1 MSNNPVEKWEGE
13 IVPLI
18 HNLKGSSTNVLHE
31 ILFKLNAII
40 KSNDGL
46 DPKQLDSILLA
57 ILSTYSK
64 FNLDGRYVR
73 SILTTFDSFISLNGE
88 KYTKNIL
95 AFISKISS
103 SPLAIPDLL
112 VLIQWN
118 MHVLASI
125 KDENLFNSVIKVAIS
140 SSSNLFSNLS
150 EYSQIEINDQKTK
163 EHHHRASKSGG
174 FHIISGFISV
184 LKNGFDVKS
193 IIAPILDPKLP
204 VSGVLSHIG
213 FISEACLRISK
224 LKKFQQPLAYLKTLE
239 SEISTFFS
247 KDLLTTKVFP
257 TQLALSEFGIFINE
271 LMTKDSFQNI
281 ILPGLEKSA
290 LRNSELTFSIF
301 APSILSCIH
310 FDLLPIIVKS
320 SFFAKLLTSLKAT
333 KEPVKIGAAKCLSIM
348 LSKSQ
353 SNESIDESLKVI
365 DETFKIL
372 KTVPANSVD
381 QKIMLSN
388 IIKSSPIENA
398 SANAKIFN
406 EILPIIQKDSNELS
420 LKVLLITLFDRFVYS
435 INNALSIEN
444 ESNIIDVLNKGLI
457 DKKLKSVWAMSFATS
472 LIDVEFS
479 QDAKVKII
487 EILNNGVCDSLFK
500 NFDECIK
507 SPLPSITNKLI
518 GGGYATLAILFHLKN
533 QFDDDSLSKKVDGF
547 KFIDLALNETETQM
561 SCFTNLKVLSKLTS
575 IDDQLWFVRSLYSIS
590 NCLMEENV
598 NFGFACL
605 YASLS
610 RNFSHQARILSNKL
624 LETSIITNQII
635 VSSSIVSAINKY
647 ITNIDSEL
655 NIDYSYLPPFISCLL
670 TKKQD
675 KFNIESNLIKL
686 LVPTH
691 HEAFKGF
698 RLGWIG
704 ICLKTGLDPGSV
716 VSTNAKIIVDE
727 LTSIFIESND
737 ESIFKSA
744 CGVIGTSSFVS
755 PQSIIPLLIDT
766 IKFDFSIIPNI
777 DIDELKLSIWKGNE
791 GELVYDILSNDKSK
805 NTAVTKGKDADTLK
819 WEQSVRKELEAKN
832 KTIKKL
838 TKDEQLKV
846 NEQLKLESDIRSLI
860 NSQYQQLRRSLEII
874 MSLSNKSKDVE
885 NGKDIWFPVA
895 IEQILILLSNKN
907 ALKLCDELATD
918 CFLSMAAAVQNSSL
932 SNTSSMKFIGSST
945 LRLHDVESVPAE
957 FSGKPLNDL
966 LSSQL
971 FSLKM
976 ASDKSQFN
984 KLTLMYVLP
993 LLIKIIENG
1002 KNYTMKNSKKIVKVK
1017 SEFNDE
1023 ASEEEQLTLALEII
1037 ASNGDLFEDASIP
1050 RTSIVQH
1057 LIELLALPTKAK
1069 ISKDC
1074 FVTLCQNIALTISS
1088 ADLKILLKNLIN
1100 PVSFVRSTILEVLDD
1115 EFDLNPIEFSEELWI
1130 SRFDNEA
1137 NNAEISQTIWN
1148 ESNFKLDNSVP
1159 DKFIAYLGNEDNG
1172 IRLSVGKALASSIV
1186 TLNDESLF
1194 MEMLD
1199 KLIIFY
1205 KEMALPP
1212 APKTDEFGLVIKSA
1226 DGKMDRWEQ
1235 RSGVALALRYLA
1247 PMFKPSKSIEKF
1259 FRFAVSERALGDHDS
1274 IVRSEIQDAG
1284 MNIINL
1290 YGKSNVEILVE
1301 IFESTLEEPDEK
1313 SKIQDNVKEATI
1325 ILYGSLARHLDIGDQ
1340 RIENTVAR
1348 LLKALDTPS
1357 EDVQYAVSE
1366 CIAPLVQFTEDNLND
1381 YFESLFEKLFSGNSI
1396 AERRGAA
1403 YGIAGLVKGYG
1414 IRALPEFDVIRNL
1427 TDASDDNK
1435 DYKKREGVSFALECL
1450 SQSLGALFEPYILEI
1465 LPILLKSFGDQ
1476 SNEVREATSYA
1487 AKIFMKNTTSYGIK
1501 KMIPIAIANLED
1513 YQWRSKKGSVELL
1526 GSMAYLDPTQL
1537 SSSLPE
1543 IVPNIVQVMK
1553 DTHKE
1558 VRKAAD
1564 SSLKKF
1570 GEVIRN
1576 PEIQAL
1582 VQDLLNAIGDPT
1594 KYTDIALEKLI
1605 NTQFAHYIDGP
1616 SLALI
1621 IHVIDRGMQDRSST
1635 VKKRSSQIIGNMAI
1649 LVDSRDILPYLGKL
1663 VEELQTAII
1672 DPVDETRS
1680 IASRALGSLVEKLGE
1695 DKFPGL
1701 IDNLMATL
1709 SDEERAGDRIGSAQ
1723 ALSEVLF
1730 GLGLSKLEDMLP
1742 LILQGANSQK
1752 SFVREGYMPMLLYLP
1767 VCFGSQFAPYLNQ
1780 TIPPILNG
1788 LADLNEDVRQISM
1801 KAGRLIVTNYAKKA
1815 VDLLLPELEKGL
1827 FDVSPRIRQSS
1838 ADLTGELLYKISGI
1852 SGKMELAEDIAR
1864 ASNVAKSLIDVLGL
1878 EKRNQVLSAL
1888 FVCRSDTHG
1897 TVRNAAGDVWKALV
1911 ANTPRTIKEI
1921 LPTLTVI
1928 IVRRLASPNIEQRNI
1943 AAATLGDMVRR
1954 IGSNA
1959 LSQLLP
1965 TLEESMVSSDSDAK
1979 QGICIAVKELI
1990 ESSSDDNVIE
2000 YQDTFVRIIKD
2011 ALVDANPSVRESA
2024 AHAFDILQT
2033 KIGSDAVDEVVPQ
2046 LLEQL
2051 NSGSDE
2057 ALSALQEIM
2066 STKSDVIFPIL
2077 LPSLLTNP
2085 INAKAIGA
2093 LAEVAGA
2100 ALYKRLGPIINA
2112 LVDGVINKS
2121 GNVEEIQEALVKTIV
2136 SVDSDVGVHP
2146 LMQQILSLMKHED
2159 SMKREVIYRALPE
2172 FFKQTTLDYSIYT
2185 EDILIQ
2191 SIYNLNNKDTEIA
2204 KNAFEMLTVLVKSQ
2218 RKEMLERL
2226 IKPTQ
2231 QTLSY
2236 ISNDDEIYA
2245 FTLPRGPN
2253 CILPIFIHGLMYG
2266 TSEQREISADGIT
2279 IIIEKTPAI
2288 GLKPFVT
2295 GIVGPLIRVIGE
2307 RYNGD
2312 VKSAILLS
2320 LNKLFEK
2327 IPQLLRPFIPQL
2339 QRTFIKCLTDG
2350 SSELLRTRSAK
2361 AIGTLIEYQ
2370 PKVDP
2375 LVIELLNNF
2384 KNVENDN
2391 EGIKSAIL
2399 KALLEVIE
2407 KAGDKMSENCKN
2419 GIMELIEREMGQ
2431 NVNVVTYAELIGSIS
2446 RILSNDEFENMIKDK
2461 VLNNDNSQFSIL
2473 ILNSFLKFSGAEVI
2487 NLGINEDII
2496 KFLIEASDSEQLN
2509 ISSNA
2514 VLAIGKMLLLVK
2526 DNEEE
2531 IGSLVNQ
2538 LGHVIVSSNAVDV
2551 RRLGLTIVRAISNE
2565 NFHELMLR
2573 LIPNVFTCVRDPI
2586 LPIKLAAEKALL
2598 SLLNL
2603 IEDSTRF
2610 DSWVLQN
2617 GEVDEFDIEGKKILM
2632 RSITEYVKRIGMR
2645 LAGQEKE
2652 RLSAGG
2658 DKEAMYSDL
2667 YEERAEIWS
2676 VSV

>member
-1 MSNNPVEKWEGE
+1 MSQDPVEKWETE
-13 IVPLI
+13 IVPLVN
-18 HNLKGSSTNVLHE
+18 NLKTTSTNTLYE
-31 ILFKLNAII
+31 TLFKLHAIV
-40 KSNDGL
+40 KTNDDI
-46 DPKQLDSILLA
+46 DPKQLDTILLA
-57 ILSTYSK
+57 ILATYSK
-64 FNLDGRYVR
+64 FNLEGRYVK
-73 SILTTFDSFISLNGE
+73 SILTTFDSFISRNAD

-95 AFISKISS
+95 AFIAKISS
-103 SPLAIPDLL
+103 SPLAISDLL

-125 KDENLFNSVIKVAIS
+125 RDEQLFNSVIKVAIS

-150 EYSQIEINDQKTK
+150 EYSQVEILAK
-163 EHHHRASKSGG
+163 EHHHRAVKSART
-174 FHIISGFISV
+174 HIIAGFTSV
-184 LKNGFDVKS
+184 LKNGFEVKS
-193 IIAPILDPKLP
+193 IITPILDPKSP
-204 VSGVLSHIG
+204 VSGVLGHLG
-213 FISEACLRISK
+213 CVSETVLKLAESK
-224 LKKFQQPLAYLKTLE
+224 KYQQPLMDLRSME
-239 SEISTFFS
+239 VEISTFFS
-247 KDLLTTKVFP
+247 KDLLATKVFP
-257 TQLALSEFGIFINE
+257 TELSLSEFGVYINE
-271 LMTKDSFQNI
+271 IMTESSFQNI
-281 ILPGLEKSA
+281 VIPGFEKAA

-301 APSILSCIH
+301 APSILSSIK
-310 FDLLPIIVKS
+310 FNILPIIIKS
-320 SFFAKLLTSLKAT
+320 AFFPKLITSLKAT
-333 KEPVKIGAAKCLSIM
+333 KEPVKVGAAKCLSII

-353 SNESIDESLKVI
+353 PNENTDDLLKI
-365 DETFKIL
+365 LDETFKVL
-372 KTVPANSVD
+372 KTIAPNSFE

-388 IIKSSPIENA
+388 IINSTPIENS
-398 SANAKIFN
+398 SANTKIFN

-420 LKVLLITLFDRFVYS
+420 LKVSLITLFDRFIYC
-435 INNALSIEN
+435 INNALEMEN
-444 ESNIIDVLNKGLI
+444 ESKIIDALNKGLN
-457 DKKLKSVWAMSFATS
+457 DKKLKSVWSMSFASS
-472 LIDVEFS
+472 LIDVEFTTL
-479 QDAKVKII
+479 AKTKVI

-518 GGGYATLAILFHLKN
+518 GGGYATLAILFHLKE
-533 QFDDDSLSKKVDGF
+533 QFNDDSLTAKVNGF
-547 KFIDLALNETETQM
+547 KFVDMALDETETQM
-561 SCFTNLKVLSKLTS
+561 SCFTNMKVLCKLTS
-575 IDDQLWFVRSLYSIS
+575 VDDQVWFVRSLYSIS
-590 NCLMEENV
+590 NCLEKENV

-605 YASLS
+605 YSSLS
-610 RNFSHQARILSNKL
+610 RNFSHEARILSNKL
-624 LETSIITNQII
+624 LESSIITNQI
-635 VSSSIVSAINKY
+635 VTSSSIVSAIKKY
-647 ITNIDSEL
+647 ISEPQNDL
-655 NIDYSYLPPFISCLL
+655 NLDYSYLPPFISSLL
-670 TKKQD
+670 TSKQD

-686 LVPTH
+686 LVPAH
-691 HEAFKGF
+691 HDVFKGF

-704 ICLKTGLDPGSV
+704 ICLKAGLDPGAV
-716 VSTNAKIIVDE
+716 VSTNSKAIIDE
-727 LTSIFIESND
+727 LTSIFIESEN
-737 ESIFKSA
+737 ESILKSA
-744 CGVIGTSSFVS
+744 CEVIGTVSFVS
-755 PQSIIPLLIDT
+755 PQSTLPLLIET
-766 IKFDFSIIPNI
+766 IKSDFSIIPSI
-777 DIDELKLSIWKGNE
+777 EIDELKLAIWKGKD
-791 GELVYDILSNDKSK
+791 GDLVYDVIANDKSK
-805 NTAVTKGKDADTLK
+805 NNVVTKGKDADTLK

-832 KTIKKL
+832 KTVKKL
-838 TKDEQLKV
+838 TKEEQLKV
-846 NEQLKLESDIRSLI
+846 NEQLKLESNIRSLI
-860 NSQYQQLRRSLEII
+860 NSQFNQLRRSLEII
-874 MSLSNKSKDVE
+874 IALSNKSKDVE

-895 IEQILILLSNKN
+895 IEQILSLLSNKN
-907 ALKLCDELATD
+907 ALTLCDELATD
-918 CFLSMAAAVQNSSL
+918 CFLSMAAAVQSSGL

-945 LRLHDVESVPAE
+945 LRLHEVACVPAS

-993 LLIKIIENG
+993 LLVKIIENG
-1002 KNYTMKNSKKIVKVK
+1002 KNYTMKNTKKIVKVNT
-1017 SEFNDE
+1017 EFNDE
-1023 ASEEEQLTLALEII
+1023 APEEEQLTLALEII
-1037 ASNGDLFEDASIP
+1037 AANGDLFEDDSIP
-1050 RTSIVQH
+1050 RTSIIQH
-1057 LIELLALPTKAK
+1057 LVELLALPTKAK
-1069 ISKDC
+1069 IAKDC
-1074 FVTLCQNIALTISS
+1074 FVTLCQNIALNISVT
-1088 ADLKILLKNLIN
+1088 DLNILLKNLIN

-1115 EFDLNPIEFSEELWI
+1115 EFDLNGIDFNEELWI
-1130 SRFDNEA
+1130 SRFDNEV
-1137 NNAEISQTIWN
+1137 NNAELAQTIWN
-1148 ESNFKLDNSVP
+1148 ESNFKLDASVP
-1159 DKFIAYLGNEDNG
+1159 EKFISYLGTEDNG
-1172 IRLSVGKALASSIV
+1172 MRLSIGKALASSVV

-1194 MEMLD
+1194 LNMLK
-1199 KLIIFY
+1199 KLIEFY
-1205 KEMALPP
+1205 REMVLPP
-1212 APKTDEFGLVIKSA
+1212 VPKTDEFGLVIKSK
-1226 DGKMDRWEQ
+1226 DEKLDRWEQ
-1235 RSGVALALRYLA
+1235 RSGIALTLRYLA
-1247 PMFKPSKSIEKF
+1247 PMFKPSESIETF
-1259 FRFAVSERALGDHDS
+1259 FKFAVTERALGDQDS

-1284 MNIINL
+1284 MHIINL
-1290 YGKSNVEILVE
+1290 YGKSNVEILIQ
-1301 IFESTLEEPDEK
+1301 IFESTLEEADEK
-1313 SKIQDNVKEATI
+1313 SKTQDNVKEATI

-1340 RIENTVAR
+1340 RIENTVSR

-1366 CIAPLVQFTEDNLND
+1366 CIAPLVQFTEDNLNE
-1381 YFESLFEKLFSGNSI
+1381 YFDALFEKLFSGKSI

-1414 IRALPEFDVIRNL
+1414 IKALPEYDVIRNL
-1427 TDASDDNK
+1427 TDASDDSR

-1450 SQSLGALFEPYILEI
+1450 SQSLGPIFEPYILEI

-1487 AKIFMKNTTSYGIK
+1487 AKVFMKNTTSYGIK

-1621 IHVIDRGMQDRSST
+1621 IHVIDRGMQDRSSI

-1663 VEELQTAII
+1663 VEELQAAIV
-1672 DPVDETRS
+1672 DPVDETRA

-1709 SDEERAGDRIGSAQ
+1709 SDEERAGDRIGCAQ

-1730 GLGLSKLEDMLP
+1730 GLGLSKLEDLLP

-1827 FDVSPRIRQSS
+1827 FDLSPRIRQSS

-1928 IVRRLASPNIEQRNI
+1928 IVRRLASPNDEQRNI

-2000 YQDTFVRIIKD
+2000 YQETFVKIIKD

-2077 LPSLLTNP
+2077 LPSLLANP

-2093 LAEVAGA
+2093 LAEVAGS
-2100 ALYKRLGPIINA
+2100 ALYKRLGSIINA
-2112 LVDGVINKS
+2112 LVDGIINKS
-2121 GNVEEIQEALVKTIV
+2121 GDVEEIQLALVKTIV
-2136 SVDSDVGVHP
+2136 SVDSDHGVHP

-2185 EDILIQ
+2185 EDIVVQ
-2191 SIYNLNNKDTEIA
+2191 SIYNLNNKDVEIA
-2204 KNAFEMLTVLVKSQ
+2204 KNAFEMLVVLVKAQ
-2218 RKEMLERL
+2218 RKEMLEKL

-2231 QTLSY
+2231 QTLSF
-2236 ISNDDEIYA
+2236 ISTDDEIYA

-2253 CILPIFIHGLMYG
+2253 CVLPIFIHGLMYG

-2407 KAGDKMSENCKN
+2407 KAGGKMSENCKN
-2419 GIMELIEREMGQ
+2419 GIMELIEREMGE

-2446 RILSNDEFENMIKDK
+2446 RILKDDEFENMIKGK

-2473 ILNSFLKFSGAEVI
+2473 ILNSFLKFSGEKVI
-2487 NLGINEDII
+2487 NLGINAEII
-2496 KFLIEASDSEQLN
+2496 SFLIESSNDTQLF
-2509 ISSNA
+2509 ISNNA
-2514 VLAIGKMLLLVK
+2514 VLAIGKLLLLIK
-2526 DNEEE
+2526 GGDNEEDVKTL
-2531 IGSLVNQ
+2531 IDQ
-2538 LGHVIVSSNAVDV
+2538 LGHVIVSSNSVDV

-2565 NFHELMLR
+2565 NFNNLMLE
-2573 LIPNVFTCVRDPI
+2573 LVPNVFTCVRDTI

-2603 IEDSTRF
+2603 VENTERY
-2610 DSWVLQN
+2610 DSWVLAN
-2617 GEVDEFDIEGKKILM
+2617 GGVDEFDIEGKKILM

-2645 LAGQEKE
+2645 LANQERE
-2652 RLSAGG
+2652 RVGAGG
-2658 DKEAMYSDL
+2658 DKEEMYSDL